1 MIHKNKRVHEKKIIS
16 LFNFIR
22 KPAGVNE
29 NLQFSSLTMDPA
41 VILAAVTFNS
51 KSKMKNCKYER
62 SYPFSCHSCVWV
74 FCVVA
79 HVEHNVRMRNVLVK
93 RSDSNARIKLEVNKS
108 EITSQV
114 IMRGWGKLKGSLKV
128 EIQKDRSPLI
138 PSMALSASTF

>member
-1 MIHKNKRVHEKKIIS
+1 MRGPTHFHAI
-16 LFNFIR
+16 
-22 KPAGVNE
+22 
-29 NLQFSSLTMDPA
+29 A
-41 VILAAVTFNS
+41 VCGF
-51 KSKMKNCKYER
+51 
-62 SYPFSCHSCVWV
+62 

-93 RSDSNARIKLEVNKS
+93 RPDSNARIKLEVNKS